1 MNDDGLKRIIMEN
14 LPGVERG
21 EASLIYLRIAVTQ
34 DLKSLGE
41 EFSEV
46 QFQKCLRELHDTQR
60 LFLFSNGWVKA
71 TKSGLVA
78 FGIQNY

>member
-1 MNDDGLKRIIMEN
+1 MNDDSLKRIIMEN

-21 EASLIYLRIAVTQ
+21 EASLIYLRISVTQ
-34 DLKSLGE
+34 DLKSLGGD
-41 EFSEV
+41 FSEV

-60 LFLFSNGWVKA
+60 LFMFSNGWVRP

-78 FGIQNY
+78 FGIQDY

>member
-1 MNDDGLKRIIMEN
+1 MNKDSLKRIIMEN

-34 DLKSLGE
+34 DLKSLGYD
-41 EFSEV
+41 FSEV
-46 QFQKCLRELHDTQR
+46 QFQKCLSELHDTQR
-60 LFLFSNGWVKA
+60 LFMFSNGWVKA
-71 TKSGLVA
+71 TKSGLIA